1 MVVVVLEEGPAVVVA
16 RHGLD
21 QAGGDDGGMGRGL
34 GGKRGRGKWEDDRAS
49 ARAVGLFVF
58 VRSGVGT

>member
-21 QAGGDDGGMGRGL
+21 QAGGDDGGGMGRGL
-34 GGKRGRGKWEDDRAS
+34 AEEEGPGKVGG
-49 ARAVGLFVF
+49 
-58 VRSGVGT
+58 